1 MKFFSQAS
9 LLGKFEKKS
18 IEFRLLYNN
27 SDSGYKT
34 LLDKSDKSR
43 TLVLKHLV
51 KRFLKTQ
58 NKLSLVFVEE
68 MFHRTK

>member
-1 MKFFSQAS
+1 MIFFSQAS

-18 IEFRLLYNN
+18 REFRLLYNN
-27 SDSGYKT
+27 SDIGYKT
-34 LLDKSDKSR
+34 PLDKSGKSR

-51 KRFLKTQ
+51 KGFLKTQ
-58 NKLSLVFVEE
+58 NKLSLVFIEE